1 MVKKMFLLLPL
12 VLMAA
17 CFETDPKKCTALIA
31 AQKAA
36 CATDSAG
43 TACKAAGVAVV
54 AAGCV
59 VDPGPTPQPTP
70 PVATPTPTP
79 TATPQEPTPT
89 PVPTPL
95 PTPTVPPVVS
105 YLPKP
110 LAPGAEVY
118 LNNKKHG
125 QGVDSTVR
133 VRGDLKFCQLIHGDG
148 PNVGADCHLEGWP
161 NRALAE
167 MELADGCPVW
177 QSRTAADPTPRR
189 CSNGDNGL
197 GEAGIS
203 CDHFGS
209 VEFRDDPQT
218 PEFEGKPV
226 ECSKQFD
233 QYGPMAGF
241 WVVAHGK
248 GWVRACL
255 PNGSGCGP
263 WVEVDH

>member
-1 MVKKMFLLLPL
+1 MVKKMFLLVPA
-12 VLMAA
+12 LMLTS
-17 CFETDPKKCTALIA
+17 CFETPPDKCAKLTAA
-31 AQKAA
+31 REVA
-36 CATDSAG
+36 CATDPSNA
-43 TACKAAGVAVV
+43 ACKAASLAVV

-59 VDPGPTPQPTP
+59 VGPPPTTVPTP
-70 PVATPTPTP
+70 PVATPTPLP
-79 TATPQEPTPT
+79 TAEPTPT

-95 PTPTVPPVVS
+95 PTAPPTPPAS

-110 LAPGAEVY
+110 LADGATVY

-125 QGVDSTVR
+125 QGIDSTVR
-133 VRGDLKFCQLIHGDG
+133 VRGDLKFCQMIHGDG

-167 MELADGCPVW
+167 VEIADGCPVW
-177 QSRTAADPTPRR
+177 QSRTAADMSPRR
-189 CSNGDNGL
+189 CSDGDNGL

-209 VEFRDDPQT
+209 VEFRDDPKT

-226 ECSKQFD
+226 ECGKQRD

-241 WVVAHGK
+241 WMVAHGK